1 MIRSAINHFVLGAAL
16 VSVVAQAI
24 PANLFAQA
32 SKGVHVCLGTDNVLR
47 FTPGERCPGGQ
58 RMFRLA
64 EVEDEVGLAKERDEP
79 TSAVVADL
87 KSKIDFLSRRVV
99 NLERDSPDVVGDL
112 KGKVD
117 LVTRRV
123 TNLEN
128 ETAKRDPASARVTA
142 PFEVVDKAG
151 NPIFV
156 VADASHGSVARRG
169 RFQIARAVGDNNFTM
184 LVHNS
189 ARKSVLG
196 LGEVSDGGAMYIA
209 DATGAT
215 KIFGSA
221 SSGLKLYG
229 KPDVPTAQLIF
240 GPAGAGQLILAD
252 EGGQTDGRSRHR
264 PGRWRNGHRAGRAR
278 VQVCAAGQLS
288 RRRLYSRSPGAMSER
303 EVCAGD
309 SHARFV

>member
-1 MIRSAINHFVLGAAL
+1 MIRSATKHLVLGAAL

-24 PANLFAQA
+24 PADLLAQA

-117 LVTRRV
+117 LLTRRV
-123 TNLEN
+123 ANLEG

-142 PFEVVDKAG
+142 PFEVVDRAG

-156 VADASHGSVARRG
+156 VADAPHGDVARRG

-221 SSGLKLYG
+221 SGGLRLYG
-229 KPDVPTAQLIF
+229 KPDVPSVQLTT
-240 GPAGAGQLILAD
+240 GPAGAGQLILSD
-252 EGGQTDGRSRHR
+252 EGGRRMVEAGTVPGDGGMGIVRVGPGFKCVPMASFRVGDCIRGR
-264 PGRWRNGHRAGRAR
+264 PE
-278 VQVCAAGQLS
+278 Q
-288 RRRLYSRSPGAMSER
+288 
-303 EVCAGD
+303 
-309 SHARFV
+309 

>member
-1 MIRSAINHFVLGAAL
+1 MIRSATRHLVSGAAL
-16 VSVVAQAI
+16 VSVSTVAQAI
-24 PANLFAQA
+24 PADLAQA

-87 KSKIDFLSRRVV
+87 KSRIDFVSRRVAS
-99 NLERDSPDVVGDL
+99 LEKDSPDVVGDL
-112 KGKVD
+112 KGRVD
-117 LVTRRV
+117 LLTRRIA
-123 TNLEN
+123 NLEAETAKN

-142 PFEVVDKAG
+142 PFEVVDRAG

-156 VADASHGSVARRG
+156 VADAPHATVARRG
-169 RFQIARAVGDNNFTM
+169 RFQIARAVGDDNFTM

-189 ARKSVLG
+189 ARKSVVG

-209 DATGAT
+209 DAAGAT

-229 KPDVPTAQLIF
+229 KPDVPTAQLIV
-240 GPAGAGQLILAD
+240 GPSGAGQLILAD
-252 EGGQTDGRSRHR
+252 EGGRRMVEAGTVPGDGGMGIVRVGPGFKCIPLASFRVGDCIRGR
-264 PGRWRNGHRAGRAR
+264 PE
-278 VQVCAAGQLS
+278 Q
-288 RRRLYSRSPGAMSER
+288 
-303 EVCAGD
+303 
-309 SHARFV
+309 

>member
-1 MIRSAINHFVLGAAL
+1 MIQSATRHLVLHAAV

-24 PANLFAQA
+24 PANLGAQA
-32 SKGVHVCLGTDNVLR
+32 SKGVHVCLGTDNMLR
-47 FTPGERCPGGQ
+47 YTPGERCPGGQ
-58 RMFRLA
+58 RMFRFA

-79 TSAVVADL
+79 TSAVIADI

-117 LVTRRV
+117 LLTRRIA
-123 TNLEN
+123 NLEA
-128 ETAKRDPASARVTA
+128 ETAKAEPTRRDPALARVMA
-142 PFEVVDKAG
+142 PFEVVDRAG

-156 VADASHGSVARRG
+156 VADALHASVARRG
-169 RFQIARAVGDNNFTM
+169 RFQIARAVGDNNFTL

-196 LGEVSDGGAMYIA
+196 LGEVSDGGALYIS

-221 SSGLKLYG
+221 SGGLKLYG
-229 KPDVPTAQLIF
+229 KPDVPTVQLTN
-240 GPAGAGQLILAD
+240 GPSGAGQLILAD
-252 EGGQTDGRSRHR
+252 E
-264 PGRWRNGHRAGRAR
+264 AGRRMVEAGTVAADGGMGIVR
-278 VQVCAAGQLS
+278 VG
-288 RRRLYSRSPGAMSER
+288 PGFKCVPMASFR
-303 EVCAGD
+303 VGD
-309 SHARFV
+309 CIRGRPEQ

>member
-1 MIRSAINHFVLGAAL
+1 MIRSATSRLVLGAAL

-24 PANLFAQA
+24 PADVFAQA

-47 FTPGERCPGGQ
+47 FTPGERCSGGQ

-87 KSKIDFLSRRVV
+87 KSRIDFLSRRVV

-117 LVTRRV
+117 LLTRRV
-123 TNLEN
+123 ANLEA
-128 ETAKRDPASARVTA
+128 ETAKGETARRDPASARVMA
-142 PFEVVDKAG
+142 PFEVVDRSG

-156 VADASHGSVARRG
+156 VADAAHASVARRG

-196 LGEVSDGGAMYIA
+196 LGEVSDGGAMYIS

-221 SSGLKLYG
+221 SSGLRLYG
-229 KPDVPTAQLIF
+229 KPDVTTAHLTF

-252 EGGQTDGRSRHR
+252 EGGRPMVEAGTVSADGGMGIVRVGPGFKCVPMASFRVGDCIRGR
-264 PGRWRNGHRAGRAR
+264 P
-278 VQVCAAGQLS
+278 QQ
-288 RRRLYSRSPGAMSER
+288 
-303 EVCAGD
+303 
-309 SHARFV
+309 